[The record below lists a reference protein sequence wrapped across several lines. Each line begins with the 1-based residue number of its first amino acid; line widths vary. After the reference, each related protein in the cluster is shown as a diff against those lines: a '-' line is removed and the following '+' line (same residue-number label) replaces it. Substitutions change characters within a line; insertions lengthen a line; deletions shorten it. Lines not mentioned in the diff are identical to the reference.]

1 MDIWKLHSY
10 FIKRRIINIKI
21 ENGVFL
27 NNFVRININDGV
39 SGQIIINRISE
50 DNVIDLNSHQLIIN
64 DASEAKEVIKLIED
78 AIDYLNGR
86 YWTEMYFDHNL
97 RKE

>member
-1 MDIWKLHSY
+1 MK
-10 FIKRRIINIKI
+10 IN
-21 ENGVFL
+21 NGVFL
-27 NNFVRININDGV
+27 NNFVRINTNDGV

-86 YWTEMYFDHNL
+86 Y
-97 RKE
+97 